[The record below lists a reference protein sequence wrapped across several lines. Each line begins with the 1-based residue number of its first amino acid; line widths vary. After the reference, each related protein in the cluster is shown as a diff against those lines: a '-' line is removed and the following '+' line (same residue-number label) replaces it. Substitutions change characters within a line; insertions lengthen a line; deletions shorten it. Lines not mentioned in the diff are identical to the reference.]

1 MQSVAWRPHYF
12 MTEQETTRRT
22 FHNELW
28 RAIPVGTL
36 DTLITTFGM
45 LIAVRVFDMQ
55 ALAKSL
61 FIASTSGG
69 LMMSLFVVPL
79 LLRSRGTI
87 ASTAAKVQLCG
98 GGAMAVSALFPG
110 SSWLFVTGLSVGLF
124 CMAMQIPLL
133 TQLYRANYPA
143 HSRGKLFS
151 LTGTARATASMV
163 FGLFAGWLLTL
174 DLQNYRWL
182 LIAFALCGIT
192 SGLLTYRLPA
202 TSWQPPTE
210 ASGSLW
216 TSLRWIQL
224 DRDFRTLLISWM
236 MMGIGNLIAA
246 ALFVEYL
253 ANPKHGINLPEKDI
267 AWIVGVI
274 PVIFRILFSYPWG
287 LLYDR
292 AHFFT
297 VRASLNVFFA
307 AAVFVFFYG
316 QGYWAWT
323 IGMALFGIANAGGNV
338 TWSLWVTKLAP
349 QHAVAE
355 YMSVH
360 TFFTG
365 FRGLIAPFIAFYL
378 IDHVSFSNI
387 GIACSIAILAASGF
401 ITIRAR
407 GGDTSTSSRLDPRG
421 SYERL

>member
-1 MQSVAWRPHYF
+1 MGTCHS
-12 MTEQETTRRT
+12 MTDQETTRRT
-22 FHNELW
+22 FRNELW
-28 RAIPVGTL
+28 RSLPVGVL
-36 DTLITTFGM
+36 DTLVTTFGM
-45 LIAVRVFDMQ
+45 LIAVRVFHMES
-55 ALAKSL
+55 LSKSV

-79 LLRSRGTI
+79 LLRSQGTI
-87 ASTAAKVQLCG
+87 ANTAAKVQLA
-98 GGAMAVSALFPG
+98 GGAFMALSAAFP
-110 SSWLFVTGLSVGLF
+110 SSGWLFVAGLSIGLF

-133 TQLYRANYPA
+133 TQLYRANYPE
-143 HSRGKLFS
+143 HSRGRLFS
-151 LTGTARATASMV
+151 ITGTARAAAAMA
-163 FGLFAGWLLTL
+163 FGLFGGWLLTR
-174 DLQNYRWL
+174 DLQNYRWIL
-182 LIAFALCGIT
+182 LLFALSAIT

-202 TSWQPPTE
+202 TVWQPPSA

-216 TSLRWIQL
+216 TSLRWIKL
-224 DRDFRTLLISWM
+224 DRDFRTLLMSWM

-253 ANPKHGINLPEKDI
+253 ANPRHGINLPEKDI
-267 AWIVGVI
+267 AWIVGVV

-292 AHFFT
+292 VHFF
-297 VRASLNVFFA
+297 VIRASLNVFFA
-307 AAVFVFFYG
+307 AAVFIFYYF
-316 QGYWAWT
+316 QGHWAWT

-365 FRGLIAPFIAFYL
+365 FRGVIAPFIAFYL
-378 IDHVSFSNI
+378 IDHVSFATI
-387 GIACSIAILAASGF
+387 GITAAVSILAASGF

-407 GGDTSTSSRLDPRG
+407 NSDPATSDRLNPTTRD
-421 SYERL
+421 ERL

>member
-1 MQSVAWRPHYF
+1 
-12 MTEQETTRRT
+12 MTDQETTRRT

-28 RAIPVGTL
+28 RSLPVGVL
-36 DTLITTFGM
+36 DTLVTTFGM
-45 LIAVRVFDMQ
+45 LIAVRVFEMQ
-55 ALAKSL
+55 ALSKSV

-79 LLRSRGTI
+79 LLRSQGTI
-87 ASTAAKVQLCG
+87 STTAAKVQLA
-98 GGAMAVSALFPG
+98 GGAFIALAAAFPSSGWVFVS
-110 SSWLFVTGLSVGLF
+110 GLSVGLF
-124 CMAMQIPLL
+124 SMAMQIPLL

-143 HSRGKLFS
+143 HSRGRLFS
-151 LTGTARATASMV
+151 ITGTARAGASMA
-163 FGLFAGWLLTL
+163 FGLFGGWLLTR

-182 LIAFALCGIT
+182 LVAFAVSAIV

-202 TSWQPPTE
+202 TVWQPPSA

-216 TSLRWIQL
+216 TSLRWIKL
-224 DRDFRTLLISWM
+224 DRDFRTLLMSWM

-246 ALFVEYL
+246 SLFVEYL
-253 ANPKHGINLPEKDI
+253 ANPRHGINLPEKDI
-267 AWIVGVI
+267 AWIVGVV
-274 PVIFRILFSYPWG
+274 PVIFRIVFSYPWG
-287 LLYDR
+287 LIYDR
-292 AHFFT
+292 VHFFA

-307 AAVFVFFYG
+307 AAVFIFYYG

-365 FRGLIAPFIAFYL
+365 LRGLIAPFLAFYL
-378 IDHVSFSNI
+378 IDRVSFANI
-387 GIACSIAILAASGF
+387 GIAAAVSILAASGF

-407 GGDTSTSSRLDPRG
+407 GGDGASSSRLDPKSR
-421 SYERL
+421 YERL

>member
-1 MQSVAWRPHYF
+1 MSSP
-12 MTEQETTRRT
+12 EITRRT

-28 RAIPVGTL
+28 RSIPVGIL
-36 DTLITTFGM
+36 DTLVTTFGM
-45 LIAVRVFDMQ
+45 LIAVRVFHME
-55 ALAKSL
+55 ALSKSV

-79 LLRSRGTI
+79 LLRSKGTI
-87 ASTAAKVQLCG
+87 ATTAGKVQLTG
-98 GGAMAVSALFPG
+98 GLLMALASIYP
-110 SSWLFVTGLSVGLF
+110 SSGWLFVVSLSIGLF

-133 TQLYRANYPA
+133 TQLYRANYPEQ
-143 HSRGKLFS
+143 SRGRLFS
-151 LTGTARATASMV
+151 IVGAARGASAMA
-163 FGLFAGWLLTL
+163 FGLFGGWLLTR
-174 DLQNYRWL
+174 DLQYYRWL
-182 LIAFALCGIT
+182 LALFALSAIV
-192 SGLLTYRLPA
+192 SGFLTYRLPA
-202 TSWQPPTE
+202 TSWQPPSA

-216 TSLRWIQL
+216 TSLRWIKL

-236 MMGIGNLIAA
+236 MMGIGNLIATS
-246 ALFVEYL
+246 LFVEYL
-253 ANPKHGINLPEKDI
+253 ANPRHGINLPEKDI
-267 AWIVGVI
+267 AWIVGVV
-274 PVIFRILFSYPWG
+274 PLIFRILFSYPWG

-292 AHFFT
+292 LHFY
-297 VRASLNVFFA
+297 VIRASLNVFFA
-307 AAVFVFFYG
+307 AAVFIFYYG

-365 FRGLIAPFIAFYL
+365 FRGVIAPFIAFYL
-378 IDHVSFSNI
+378 IDHVSFATI
-387 GIACSIAILAASGF
+387 GTVAAISILCASGF
-401 ITIRAR
+401 ITFRAR
-407 GGDTSTSSRLDPRG
+407 NSDPSTSSRLDPKA